1 MKNFFKQNLIED
13 QLDLIFKY
21 NKAHW
26 IKKII
31 LSIMGGVFVALAYVG
46 YFIVKGQTP
55 DHGLGTFLGA
65 MVFPVGIIMCLF
77 LGGYLFSS
85 NALLLL
91 SVFKK
96 KIKWYIYVLDML
108 LIFVFNAI
116 GCMIIA
122 AIAFGAGVFSNQDVI
137 DAVINTAEH
146 KVDAKWWS
154 VFLSAILCNTLV
166 AGASFTFYKMG
177 SKGLA
182 IFIVYVMIFLFVI
195 GGYNHIVA
203 NFFVI
208 TEAGILTC
216 HQGNPWSVQMI
227 EEIFYNNLIP
237 TAFGNVFGGGLISVI
252 YYIVEGEFGKPKK
265 SESKIT
271 IESK

>member
-13 QLDLIFKY
+13 QLELIFKY

-31 LSIMGGVFVALAYVG
+31 LSVMGGVFVALAYVG
-46 YFIVKGQTP
+46 YFIIKGQTIDP
-55 DHGLGTFLGA
+55 GLATFLGA
-65 MVFPVGIIMCLF
+65 MVFPIGIIMCLF

-96 KIKWYIYVLDML
+96 KIKWYIYLLDML
-108 LIFVFNAI
+108 LIFVCNAI

-122 AIAFGAGVFSNQDVI
+122 AIAFGAGVFSNQNVI
-137 DAVINTAEH
+137 DTVLSTAEH
-146 KVDAKWWS
+146 KIDAEWWN
-154 VFLSAILCNTLV
+154 VFLSGILCNTLV
-166 AGASFTFYKMG
+166 AGASFVFYKMG
-177 SKGLA
+177 SRGLA
-182 IFIVYVMIFLFVI
+182 IFIVYVMIFLFVV

-216 HQGNPWSVQMI
+216 DAGNSWSSEMI
-227 EEIFYNNLIP
+227 GKIFYNNLIP
-237 TAFGNVFGGGLISVI
+237 TALGNLFGGGLISVI
-252 YYIVEGEFGKPKK
+252 YYIVEGNFGKPKK
-265 SESKIT
+265 EENNIT
-271 IESK
+271 TENK